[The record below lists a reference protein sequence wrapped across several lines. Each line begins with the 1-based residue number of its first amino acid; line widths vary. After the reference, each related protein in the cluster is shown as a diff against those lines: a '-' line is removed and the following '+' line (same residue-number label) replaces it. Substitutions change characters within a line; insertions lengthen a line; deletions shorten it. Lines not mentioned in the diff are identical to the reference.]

1 MGTSSPP
8 DYCGGY
14 KEVIKKASR
23 FYREVIRKAS
33 RFYREVIRKAS
44 RFYNPAASRD
54 NFLGGLQ
61 S

>member
-33 RFYREVIRKAS
+33 RFY
-44 RFYNPAASRD
+44 NPAASRD